1 MNINDLGTITGAPS
15 IEAVVAK
22 MLARARTY
30 NELVHASFDG
40 VDLVV
45 YPSTTKEE
53 VLASFRAA
61 GESPE
66 RKEKRE
72 LEEWFRTKSP
82 EEVAAF
88 LMRRARE
95 SKPKGGRG
103 NGPAMLYKGVSFPG
117 D

>member
-1 MNINDLGTITGAPS
+1 MTINDLGVIAGATS
-15 IEAVVAK
+15 IEAVADE
-22 MLARARTY
+22 MLAWAQTY
-30 NELVHASFDG
+30 QEEVHASFDG

-53 VLASFRAA
+53 VLASFRSA

-66 RKEKRE
+66 RAEKRE
-72 LEEWFRTKSP
+72 LEEWFRTMSP
-82 EEVAAF
+82 EEVAE
-88 LMRRARE
+88 LLVRRARN